1 MSPERE
7 LFINRLRVRNYSP
20 KTVTNYEQALVK
32 AAKFLKKSPLNM
44 TGKEIEQFFL
54 HEIKV
59 EKLAPATVN
68 LHISAFKTFFNLV
81 DPESKVM
88 EYISKVKHVRHLP
101 IVLTSNEVSALI
113 LATRNLKHRAII
125 EILYSSGV
133 RLQECIDLRVKDI
146 DSEKMLVH
154 IHRGKGGKERYTVL
168 SKRALKTLRKY
179 YKAYHPHSYLFEG
192 RNNNK
197 VSPRTID
204 NVIKKASKR
213 AGITK
218 PVSPHTFRHS
228 FATHLLEQ
236 NVNLRV
242 IQKLL
247 GHSNIKTTTIY
258 LHVSNMAIT
267 NITNP
272 LDILNKEYEG
282 RAA

>member
-1 MSPERE
+1 M
-7 LFINRLRVRNYSP
+7 
-20 KTVTNYEQALVK
+20 
-32 AAKFLKKSPLNM
+32 
-44 TGKEIEQFFL
+44 
-54 HEIKV
+54 
-59 EKLAPATVN
+59 
-68 LHISAFKTFFNLV
+68 
-81 DPESKVM
+81 
-88 EYISKVKHVRHLP
+88 
-101 IVLTSNEVSALI
+101 
-113 LATRNLKHRAII
+113 
-125 EILYSSGV
+125 
-133 RLQECIDLRVKDI
+133 RLQECVDLKIKDI

-154 IHRGKGGKERYTVL
+154 IYHGKGGKERYTVL
-168 SKRALKTLRKY
+168 SNTVLKTLRKY
-179 YKAYHPHSYLFEG
+179 YEAYHPHYYLFEG

-204 NVIKKASKR
+204 NAIKKASKR

-267 NITNP
+267 NITSP
-272 LDILNKEYEG
+272 LDMLNKKCEG